1 MNKQIITEK
10 RGYTIS
16 ELRSKAI
23 MTLKMLGIERSEENI
38 LFMVDKLIDIIKM
51 TNSGVLLNDMGK
63 FKDEVV
69 RNINESDISR
79 ISKKVIRKNIR

>member
-10 RGYTIS
+10 RGYTIN
-16 ELRSKAI
+16 ELRAKAI